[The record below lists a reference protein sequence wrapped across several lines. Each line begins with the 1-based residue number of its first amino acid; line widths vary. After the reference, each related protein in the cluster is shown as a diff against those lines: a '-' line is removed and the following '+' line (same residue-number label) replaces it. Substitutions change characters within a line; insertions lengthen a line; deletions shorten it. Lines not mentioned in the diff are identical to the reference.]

1 MKKLYSTIML
11 LAMMVAALSLTACG
25 GDDGGNG
32 NGGGI
37 NSNQVYDV
45 LQINGKDYACY
56 GYRSPITYCSRWDKT
71 IHCGE
76 ILLPC
81 GNLSDAQNGKHN
93 YSYMYMIYLDG
104 NQNLSIGSKFE
115 NYSPK
120 IEDKMFNRYDYISG
134 SATVIDKKDDKYI
147 TIKFD
152 NFTFK
157 NYTLNGT
164 VQLLFNENTDMATNK
179 SK

>member
-1 MKKLYSTIML
+1 MKKLYSTIMM
-11 LAMMVAALSLTACG
+11 LAMMVAALSFTACG
-25 GDDGGNG
+25 GDDGGDG

-45 LQINGKDYACY
+45 LQINGESYACY
-56 GYRSPITYCSRWDKT
+56 GFRSPITYSSHWDKT
-71 IHCGE
+71 MHSGE

-93 YSYMYMIYLDG
+93 YSYLYAIYLEG

-120 IEDKMFNRYDYISG
+120 IENNMFNRFDYISG
-134 SATVIDKKDDKYI
+134 SGTVIDKSDRYI
-147 TIKFD
+147 TVKFD
-152 NFTFK
+152 NLTFK

-164 VQLLFNENTDMATNK
+164 VQLVFDENSDMSHNK
-179 SK
+179 DK